1 MRVIETKIYTIKDHP
16 KKENCFNWI
25 RENWHDLNEYN
36 LIELSQSLQALRDV
50 IGGTLDYSISGTPCR
65 NEFIRFEGYDKEKLN
80 SLDSQECPLTGVCFD
95 VDVIEGIREDTPE
108 KIINRAHSDYEY
120 TYSSEYLKEFCTANE
135 YEFKEDG
142 VFYAG

>member
-1 MRVIETKIYTIKDHP
+1 MRVIETKIYTIKEHP

-25 RENWHDLNEYN
+25 RENWNDLNEFN
-36 LIELSQSLQALRDV
+36 LMELSQSLQALRDV
-50 IGGTLDYSISGTPCR
+50 IGGTLDYSISGTPCH

-95 VDVIEGIREDTPE
+95 VDVIESIKENNPE
-108 KIINRAHSDYEY
+108 KIIEIAHENCEY
-120 TYSSEYLKEFCTANE
+120 TYSSEYLLEHCIANG

-142 VFYAG
+142 VFYS